1 MTKRSECFFTRLITC
16 SILLASYGVNSRADQ
31 TGAEQTTLS
40 LVHAVQVTLQ
50 VNPII
55 RAQEQQLEQ
64 AAGIYEAT
72 GGQFNTNT
80 QASFGYGISNQ
91 PFAVGDFYNSTLP
104 PIDTLSAQ
112 NIDYK
117 LGLDKLFRTGIK
129 VAPSIQTIRFSPV
142 GNNQEAFNNSS
153 IVNLAITIP
162 LMRGL
167 GKEATAAKEISAS
180 YGYEKARNE
189 LWQKISVEVT
199 KTVTAY
205 WDYVAATQNLTVFE
219 MARERNLT
227 LLTQGKRLVEGD
239 VIPRSDLNNYSA
251 SLATSEADF
260 ARSQQ
265 QQIAVRNNLGM
276 VMGISAENFANIPV
290 PSDDFPMIVEKD
302 LHRLE
307 ASKAKVTEYA
317 LSHRNDVLAA
327 EQNILLYQ
335 ALTVGAENA
344 LKPLVN
350 VDLDMGYQGLS
361 QSNSAQGMFMPYG
374 ENVTGFTGG
383 ARINYE
389 FPPSNDKAKGDYK
402 QTNALLSEAHIMKD
416 NLMRSVVSD
425 LQVAENAL
433 NQNLLSLNYSLIAMD
448 SRNEAFEAEKKKQI
462 SGLSTVINVTVVA
475 QNLIQSELA
484 KIEAAQALANSLV
497 TFRYT
502 TATLYVPGDDS
513 QNVNLINLTSIPQ
526 QFQTDSK
533 VK

>member
-1 MTKRSECFFTRLITC
+1 
-16 SILLASYGVNSRADQ
+16 
-31 TGAEQTTLS
+31 
-40 LVHAVQVTLQ
+40 
-50 VNPII
+50 
-55 RAQEQQLEQ
+55 
-64 AAGIYEAT
+64 
-72 GGQFNTNT
+72 
-80 QASFGYGISNQ
+80 
-91 PFAVGDFYNSTLP
+91 
-104 PIDTLSAQ
+104 
-112 NIDYK
+112 
-117 LGLDKLFRTGIK
+117 LFRTGIK
-129 VAPSIQTIRFSPV
+129 VAPSIQTLRFSPV
-142 GNNQEAFNNSS
+142 GNNQQAFNNSS

-276 VMGISAENFANIPV
+276 VMGISAENFVNIPV

-402 QTNALLSEAHIMKD
+402 QMNASLSEAHIMKD
-416 NLMRSVVSD
+416 NLIRSVVSD

-433 NQNLLSLNYSLIAMD
+433 NQNLLSLKYS
-448 SRNEAFEAEKKKQI
+448 SVAFVAEKKKQI

-526 QFQTDSK
+526 QFQTESK